1 MPGQELGAGV
11 GGVGGGAT
19 GPRVGVSQPSGVS
32 AGCGQAGRLQ
42 ACRQAGRGTQGH
54 CRSVIPSAPGV
65 PRGNS
70 DFSLSTDG
78 QEILLLG
85 YSNPK

>member
-11 GGVGGGAT
+11 GRWGVARQAPASGSAG
-19 GPRVGVSQPSGVS
+19 PSGVS
-32 AGCGQAGRLQ
+32 AGCGQARRLR